1 MKFKNRI
8 FWLCII
14 VYLTTLTATGIVV
27 TKESYNVLL
36 KTEIDRCINEEKNAQ
51 YNITLYQISNAKIN
65 DAKVNPRNYCN
76 SVKDMF
82 GSKET
87 YIEFYGFDLN
97 LVASNVPYKW
107 NFKREELNTVVS
119 KGSNYILRTVN
130 KKHYIFI
137 TDIIKSDYDEVIMVF
152 IKDISYVYEH
162 KKEQYLTFFKSG
174 VIGLIIVALGTLLTG
189 NLLVSPIQNLGL
201 AAKDIASGNYSKR
214 ATIVSKDEVGFLSE
228 QFNIMADEIEKKIN
242 ELNDE
247 SDRKQE
253 FINNLTHELRTPL
266 TSIIGYSELLMKIQY
281 EPELYKKS
289 LGYIHSEG
297 NRMLKMTNTLKQIIL
312 MKNAGGFEEQQ
323 DILPILIEVS
333 EIMKVKAQ
341 SKEIKFDVYGESSI
355 VKIDRDLIKEVII
368 NLVDNAIN
376 ASFKE
381 GKIIISCKK
390 EGTNVDVLIKDYG
403 KGLSKEELNRVME
416 PFYRVDT
423 SRSRKDGG
431 MGLGLSIC
439 SEIIKAHGAKLT
451 LDSKQQIGT
460 TARITFTTFLQ
471 VV

>member
-1 MKFKNRI
+1 MKFKNKI

-14 VYLTTLTATGIVV
+14 VYITTLWATGIVV
-27 TKESYNVLL
+27 TNKSYNALL
-36 KTEIDRCINEEKNAQ
+36 KTEIDRCINEEKNAK
-51 YNITLYQISNAKIN
+51 YNITLYQIANAKIN
-65 DAKVNPRNYCN
+65 DAKINPRNYCN

-97 LVASNVPYKW
+97 LVASNVPYKFD
-107 NFKREELNTVVS
+107 FKRDELSTMVS
-119 KGSNYILRTVN
+119 KGSNYILRTVD

-137 TDIIKSDYDEVIMVF
+137 TDVIKSDYDEVIMVF

-162 KKEQYLTFFKSG
+162 KNEQYSIFMQSG
-174 VIGLIIVALGTLLTG
+174 IVGLIIVALGALLTG
-189 NLLVSPIQNLGL
+189 KLVVNPIQNLAL
-201 AAKDIASGNYSKR
+201 AAKDIASENYSKR
-214 ATIVSKDEVGFLSE
+214 VTIKNKDEVGFLSE
-228 QFNIMADEIEKKIN
+228 QFNIMAEEIEKKIN

-266 TSIIGYSELLMKIQY
+266 TSIIGYSELLLKMEY

-289 LGYIHSEG
+289 LSYIYSEG
-297 NRMLKMTNTLKQIIL
+297 NRMLKMTNALKQIIL
-312 MKNAGGFEEQQ
+312 MKNAKGVQEEQ

-341 SKEIKFDVYGESSI
+341 VKGIKFDVYGEPSI
-355 VKIDRDLIKEVII
+355 VKIDKDLIKEVII
-368 NLVDNAIN
+368 NLIDNAIN
-376 ASFKE
+376 ASYNDS
-381 GKIIISCKK
+381 KIIIYCEKDD
-390 EGTNVDVLIKDYG
+390 ENVDVFIKDYG
-403 KGLSKEELNRVME
+403 KGLSEDQLSKVME

-439 SEIIKAHGAKLT
+439 SEIINAHNAKLI
-451 LDSKQQIGT
+451 LESKPQIGT
-460 TARITFTTFLQ
+460 TARITFTTSLQ